1 MKRITERHSVVVV
14 TLITSFI
21 GSFAGSALNLAVPS
35 IGEELSIGAISV
47 SWIINGFVLA
57 VAAFAVPF
65 GRLADLIDRRR
76 ILNLGILTFAL
87 SSGLTVFVHSFFLL
101 IGLRVIQGVG
111 SAMIFGTNQALLISL
126 FPPERRG
133 RMLGLSVAAVYSGL
147 TAGPVLGGI
156 LNDQFGWRSIFLVTA
171 LAALAAWLV
180 SLRFIPRKPLQLKG
194 LDHRSLDLPG
204 GILYIMTIT
213 SLIFGLSMITRL
225 AVARYLL
232 LLSPLCFVLFVRH
245 ERRSASPIIQI
256 ELFRRDRIY
265 MLSNLAALLNYGAT
279 FAVGYLLSI
288 YLQVVRGFDAS
299 LSGFILISQP
309 LIMAVL
315 SPLTGRL
322 SDRISPYKLA
332 SLGMAFCAAG
342 LVALGFIR
350 PDYPL
355 FLLVVVLV
363 LIGIG
368 FALFS
373 SPNTNA
379 VMSRVPPKDY
389 GVASSVLAT
398 MRTIGQSSGLAT
410 ISFIFAI
417 RVGNIPLHSVP
428 TGMLISAMSLAFLI
442 FSAVCA
448 VGILCSMSRKSQDN

>member
-1 MKRITERHSVVVV
+1 
-14 TLITSFI
+14 
-21 GSFAGSALNLAVPS
+21 
-35 IGEELSIGAISV
+35 
-47 SWIINGFVLA
+47 
-57 VAAFAVPF
+57 
-65 GRLADLIDRRR
+65 
-76 ILNLGILTFAL
+76 
-87 SSGLTVFVHSFFLL
+87 
-101 IGLRVIQGVG
+101 
-111 SAMIFGTNQALLISL
+111 
-126 FPPERRG
+126 
-133 RMLGLSVAAVYSGL
+133 
-147 TAGPVLGGI
+147 
-156 LNDQFGWRSIFLVTA
+156 
-171 LAALAAWLV
+171 AAWLV

-194 LDHRSLDLPG
+194 IDHRSLDLPG

-363 LIGIG
+363 LIGIS

-448 VGILCSMSRKSQDN
+448 VGIFCSMSRKSQDN